1 MNLVSCEKHTADLA
15 LKQDK
20 LLDCNGAPLAAGT
33 RMATCDDIPTVST
46 YLGVGQ
52 NTSLSGTGT
61 EADPFR
67 VNVATAG
74 DTLPGI
80 VQLATA
86 ANHPSTSDTEA
97 ATPAYVA
104 AAIAAIPADPV
115 STMTIVG
122 VDYVHT
128 DENGVATTLEP
139 SQFLSADPDNAAGVG
154 TDGRIKVTVPGQATD
169 TQNGTVTLAI
179 ATNYPANVTSNLE
192 ATTPAYVAAALDD
205 HGNLTDGTNTTVS
218 GTGTTLDPFKVNVNT
233 ATDTVAGIASLAVS
247 GNYPAN
253 VTSNTEATTPAY
265 VAAALDDHG
274 NLINGLNTTVTGTG
288 TTANPFVVNTPT
300 TTLVVDG
307 TKYKFTNEQG
317 TSTIIQP
324 GQFLST
330 DAGNA
335 LGLDSTG
342 QLKVIIP
349 AQLPDDQVLSGDNSG
364 TVGLTLTPV
373 TIGDPALGTSQT
385 NYTIKADLKV
395 AATTPSGATNYLKW
409 SPSGYYVEILDVF
422 CE

>member
-115 STMTIVG
+115 STLAVEG
-122 VDYVHT
+122 VNYVHT
-128 DENGVATTLEP
+128 DELGV
-139 SQFLSADPDNAAGVG
+139 
-154 TDGRIKVTVPGQATD
+154 KTV
-169 TQNGTVTLAI
+169 
-179 ATNYPANVTSNLE
+179 
-192 ATTPAYVAAALDD
+192 
-205 HGNLTDGTNTTVS
+205 
-218 GTGTTLDPFKVNVNT
+218 
-233 ATDTVAGIASLAVS
+233 
-247 GNYPAN
+247 
-253 VTSNTEATTPAY
+253 
-265 VAAALDDHG
+265 
-274 NLINGLNTTVTGTG
+274 
-288 TTANPFVVNTPT
+288 
-300 TTLVVDG
+300 
-307 TKYKFTNEQG
+307 
-317 TSTIIQP
+317 IQP
-324 GQFLST
+324 GQFLSS

-335 LGLDSTG
+335 IGMDAQG
-342 QLKVIIP
+342 RLKIAIP
-349 AQLPDDQVLSGDNSG
+349 VQLPDDQILTGDNSG

-373 TIGDPALGTSQT
+373 TIGDSSLGTAQT

-395 AATTPSGATNYLKW
+395 AATTPSGAVNHLKW